1 MSISDDIWQDI
12 QFGELEPFCRDGCFP
27 STQTFSRV
35 FWEPYVAGGNAEW
48 DDYRQALDELVD
60 SGHLKRSPN
69 GWYVF

>member
-27 STQTFSRV
+27 QEQTFV
-35 FWEPYVAGGNAEW
+35 IEFWTQYVNDGNAEW
-48 DDYRQALDELVD
+48 DDYRPALDELVD
-60 SGHLKRSPN
+60 SRHLKHSPN